1 MAFFILCTGANS
13 PTNLTAEQVNS
24 TIIRVSWTPPD
35 SGSTVTG
42 YRIYYQTVG
51 NQGSVDVGASTTE
64 YTITSL
70 VVNDTY
76 IITLVALS
84 EHLPS
89 AIVGP
94 EIVIPGKTSVIKWGG
109 SYVGWYGKSW
119 SKGMGLLVL
128 LPAGGQYIQLNLLN
142 PCKLST
148 VVSWPLFSSNRSQAA
163 KCIWLTTTHIIEVT
177 KCNGY

>member
-1 MAFFILCTGANS
+1 MKLAYSKCFFCTGANS

-24 TIIRVSWTPPD
+24 TAIRVSWTPPD

-42 YRIYYQTVG
+42 YWIFYQTEG

-94 EIVIPGKTSVIKWGG
+94 EIIIPGKTPVINGA
-109 SYVGWYGKSW
+109 V
-119 SKGMGLLVL
+119 
-128 LPAGGQYIQLNLLN
+128 LNLGDMERYGL
-142 PCKLST
+142 
-148 VVSWPLFSSNRSQAA
+148 VVAYTFSNYLFQL
-163 KCIWLTTTHIIEVT
+163 W
-177 KCNGY
+177 

>member
-1 MAFFILCTGANS
+1 MKLACSKWLFLCTGANS

-24 TIIRVSWTPPD
+24 TAIRVSWIPPA

-42 YRIYYQTVG
+42 YRIFYQTEG

-76 IITLVALS
+76 TITLVALS

-94 EIVIPGKTSVIKWGG
+94 EIIIPGKTSVINGA
-109 SYVGWYGKSW
+109 VLDMERYG
-119 SKGMGLLVL
+119 LVVAYTL
-128 LPAGGQYIQLNLLN
+128 SNCLFQL
-142 PCKLST
+142 
-148 VVSWPLFSSNRSQAA
+148 W
-163 KCIWLTTTHIIEVT
+163 
-177 KCNGY
+177 

>member
-1 MAFFILCTGANS
+1 MPTVNVVVVFFHTGANS

-35 SGSTVTG
+35 SGPSVTG
-42 YRIYYQTVG
+42 YRIYYQTEG
-51 NQGSVDVGASTTE
+51 DQGSVDVGASTTE

-94 EIVIPGKTSVIKWGG
+94 EIIIPGIVIW
-109 SYVGWYGKSW
+109 VIW
-119 SKGMGLLVL
+119 KGMV
-128 LPAGGQYIQLNLLN
+128 
-142 PCKLST
+142 
-148 VVSWPLFSSNRSQAA
+148 W
-163 KCIWLTTTHIIEVT
+163 
-177 KCNGY
+177 

>member
-1 MAFFILCTGANS
+1 MFFFFFTGPNS

-24 TIIRVSWTPPD
+24 TAIRVSWTPPT

-42 YRIYYQTVG
+42 YRIYYQTVE

-94 EIVIPGKTSVIKWGG
+94 EIVIPGKPPVIKWG
-109 SYVGWYGKSW
+109 SFYVG
-119 SKGMGLLVL
+119 
-128 LPAGGQYIQLNLLN
+128 
-142 PCKLST
+142 
-148 VVSWPLFSSNRSQAA
+148 
-163 KCIWLTTTHIIEVT
+163 
-177 KCNGY
+177 

>member
-1 MAFFILCTGANS
+1 MFFCFFFRTGANS

-42 YRIYYQTVG
+42 YRIYYQTVRD
-51 NQGSVDVGASTTE
+51 QGSVDVGASTTE

-94 EIVIPGKTSVIKWGG
+94 EIVIPGKTPVINGA
-109 SYVGWYGKSW
+109 VLDMERYG
-119 SKGMGLLVL
+119 LVVAYTFSNYL
-128 LPAGGQYIQLNLLN
+128 FQL
-142 PCKLST
+142 
-148 VVSWPLFSSNRSQAA
+148 W
-163 KCIWLTTTHIIEVT
+163 
-177 KCNGY
+177 

>member
-1 MAFFILCTGANS
+1 MTCVFILGMRFAGVVLMKLAYSKCCCFFRTGANS

-24 TIIRVSWTPPD
+24 TAIRVSWTPPA

-42 YRIYYQTVG
+42 YRIYYWTVG
-51 NQGSVDVGASTTE
+51 DQGSVDVGASTTE

-94 EIVIPGKTSVIKWGG
+94 EIIIPGIVIW
-109 SYVGWYGKSW
+109 VIW
-119 SKGMGLLVL
+119 KGMV
-128 LPAGGQYIQLNLLN
+128 
-142 PCKLST
+142 
-148 VVSWPLFSSNRSQAA
+148 W
-163 KCIWLTTTHIIEVT
+163 
-177 KCNGY
+177 

>member
-1 MAFFILCTGANS
+1 MLYFFCTEANS
-13 PTNLTAEQVNS
+13 PTNVTAEHVNTTS
-24 TIIRVSWTPPD
+24 IGVSWTPPS

-51 NQGSVDVGASTTE
+51 NQGTVDVGASTTE
-64 YTITSL
+64 YTITNL

-94 EIVIPGKTSVIKWGG
+94 EIVIPGKTPVSGG
-109 SYVGWYGKSW
+109 IS
-119 SKGMGLLVL
+119 
-128 LPAGGQYIQLNLLN
+128 
-142 PCKLST
+142 
-148 VVSWPLFSSNRSQAA
+148 
-163 KCIWLTTTHIIEVT
+163 
-177 KCNGY
+177 

>member
-1 MAFFILCTGANS
+1 MSTVNGFFHTGANS
-13 PTNLTAEQVNS
+13 PTNFTAEQVNS
-24 TIIRVSWTPPD
+24 TAIRVSWTPPT

-76 IITLVALS
+76 TITLVALS

-89 AIVGP
+89 ALVGP
-94 EIVIPGKTSVIKWGG
+94 EIVIPGKTPVIKWGS
-109 SYVGWYGKSW
+109 SYVG
-119 SKGMGLLVL
+119 
-128 LPAGGQYIQLNLLN
+128 
-142 PCKLST
+142 
-148 VVSWPLFSSNRSQAA
+148 
-163 KCIWLTTTHIIEVT
+163 
-177 KCNGY
+177 